1 MTGSSESSPPSPMIS
16 GGVLTNETLTFFF
29 LFGFGVYVS
38 RGLVAALL
46 TSEASGHLC
55 AADVSIRGA
64 GSCRV
69 PSPGILSFSVDGLRK
84 STTSS
89 LRLNF
94 LSEDSFFRNSFPHLE
109 EPRRLM
115 LSLLQLVWLPKR
127 FVNWKLRGR
136 RDKVGEYGRVVR
148 PDPVVF
154 RVDRPW

>member
-38 RGLVAALL
+38 RGLVTALL

-89 LRLNF
+89 FRLNF
-94 LSEDSFFRNSFPHLE
+94 LSDDSFFRNSFPHLE

-115 LSLLQLVWLPKR
+115 LSLLQLVWLAAQKVRELEIAGKEGP
-127 FVNWKLRGR
+127 GR
-136 RDKVGEYGRVVR
+136 RISKARSSRSSRVSC
-148 PDPVVF
+148 
-154 RVDRPW
+154 